1 MNPAVSDSLRQ
12 WLHQRGLPPETAQA
26 GGALAVVFDR
36 VRVRMQPR
44 PAGLLLETQL
54 SALPAAP
61 AARDSLLERAL
72 RTSAARVRHQA
83 ATLGVDDAAGAL
95 WLQQLVPHEMSAD
108 ALDEVVGA
116 LVNETEY
123 WRSTL

>member
-1 MNPAVSDSLRQ
+1 MKPAVSDSVRQ
-12 WLHQRGLPPETAQA
+12 WLHHRGLPTETVQA
-26 GGALAVVFDR
+26 SSPLAVVFDR
-36 VRVRMQPR
+36 VRVSMHPR

-72 RTSAARVRHQA
+72 RTAAARVRHQA

-95 WLQQLVPHEMSAD
+95 WLQQLVPHEMSVE

>member
-1 MNPAVSDSLRQ
+1 MNPALSDSLRQ
-12 WLHQRGLPPETAQA
+12 WLHQRGLPPETVQA
-26 GGALAVVFDR
+26 SGALAVVFDR
-36 VRVRMQPR
+36 VRVRMHSRQ
-44 PAGLLLETQL
+44 AGLLLETQL
-54 SALPAAP
+54 SSLPAAP

-72 RTSAARVRHQA
+72 RTSAARACHQA

-108 ALDEVVGA
+108 ALDEVVGT